1 MRRRVFDAQ
10 GFIDAYPPTT
20 AVCDIPTWWCTL
32 FNCVYICVCH
42 HTNMCVYYC
51 VCVVNF
57 NKQLM
62 CVGDG
67 SDIDI
72 RGISHPAEETT
83 HSSTVLSSVYSLGE
97 SHLIREY
104 NGPIAVRQHIMCS
117 IWEHIRNASRTLVF
131 YPFIRV
137 CVCVCPH
144 IVNNSTSKANT
155 HMCVCV
161 LSARR
166 GGSHIAST

>member
-42 HTNMCVYYC
+42 HINMCVYYC

-104 NGPIAVRQHIMCS
+104 NGPIAVRQHIMVRSENTFETHHAHWC
-117 IWEHIRNASRTLVF
+117 
-131 YPFIRV
+131 FIHLS
-137 CVCVCPH
+137 VCVCPH